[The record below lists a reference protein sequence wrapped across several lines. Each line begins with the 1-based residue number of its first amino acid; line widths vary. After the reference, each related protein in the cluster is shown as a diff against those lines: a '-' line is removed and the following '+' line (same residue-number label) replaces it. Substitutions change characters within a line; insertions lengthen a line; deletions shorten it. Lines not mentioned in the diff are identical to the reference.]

1 MKYFTLFYTAFLF
14 LITCR
19 YMLKHVCGARLA
31 SQMKLQSY
39 GVAKIPFLDFSWQ
52 VKSRTLGTVLN
63 NTRSPVRQT
72 RDITLT
78 TFLPMSHVP
87 GNAVPR
93 LLHGSTSAAFIL
105 DCCMVMQYLKYCL
118 LILTVTSRLSVC
130 TMF

>member
-39 GVAKIPFLDFSWQ
+39 GVAKIPFLDFGWQ

-63 NTRSPVRQT
+63 NTCSPVRQT
-72 RDITLT
+72 RDITLA
-78 TFLPMSHVP
+78 TFLPTSHVP
-87 GNAVPR
+87 GHAVTLAR
-93 LLHGSTSAAFIL
+93 LLS
-105 DCCMVMQYLKYCL
+105 
-118 LILTVTSRLSVC
+118 
-130 TMF
+130 